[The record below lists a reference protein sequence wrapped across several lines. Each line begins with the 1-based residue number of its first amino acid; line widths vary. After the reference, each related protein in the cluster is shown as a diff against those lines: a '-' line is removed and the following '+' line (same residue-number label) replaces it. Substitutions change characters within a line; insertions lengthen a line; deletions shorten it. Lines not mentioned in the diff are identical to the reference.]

1 MCKNARTT
9 LIFSV
14 LILCLAVS
22 LTAQDKKF
30 TAKTTGYHEALDMA
44 VNAGLGKAYIVY
56 SLGKAGG
63 PTTDVMRVVI
73 RYNKAKDRWQFARA
87 PQALFLGE
95 GKAPAALPANG
106 RRDVEVANPV
116 CAINTED
123 LERVEVTWSDLLP
136 GPDRY
141 RIRHRRMS
149 KNGGTLGNVRI
160 LSSDTRVQ
168 FNGAI
173 VNTRVG
179 MAATYS
185 RYADDFNQDDAGLI
199 INFFDDPAPGTP
211 DEQVLVPSFVQQD
224 NRTGGFF
231 PTTTVCIQGIPAD
244 PCDNLPPG
252 RLTMGVNEI
261 LADTFLSGEHYT
273 RGGILTCNIYP
284 DGTVNNIDYFW
295 FFPPSNLDGISRIIN
310 SPGRFN
316 AFWVF
321 SAGTTNVEYNITVTN
336 TQGKTVNTFTNPLG
350 EASQPIT
357 DTQAFATCPNVSA
370 AAPDGSVYAVAYSK
384 PQGRFLVREMR
395 QNGTGLTGSVMKSN
409 KIGKS
414 VVRFVAE
421 YVDGHMLIAYVD
433 GLKNSNRL
441 RIYDMNLAKR

>member
-1 MCKNARTT
+1 
-9 LIFSV
+9 
-14 LILCLAVS
+14 
-22 LTAQDKKF
+22 
-30 TAKTTGYHEALDMA
+30 
-44 VNAGLGKAYIVY
+44 
-56 SLGKAGG
+56 
-63 PTTDVMRVVI
+63 
-73 RYNKAKDRWQFARA
+73 
-87 PQALFLGE
+87 
-95 GKAPAALPANG
+95 
-106 RRDVEVANPV
+106 
-116 CAINTED
+116 
-123 LERVEVTWSDLLP
+123 
-136 GPDRY
+136 
-141 RIRHRRMS
+141 MS
-149 KNGGTLGNVRI
+149 KNGGPLGNVRI

-173 VNTRVG
+173 VKTRVG

-185 RYADDFNQDDAGLI
+185 RFADDFNQDDCGLML
-199 INFFDDPAPGTP
+199 NYFDDPAPGTP

-224 NRTGGFF
+224 NRTGDFF

-261 LADTFLSGEHYT
+261 LADTFPNGDHYT
-273 RGGILTCNIYP
+273 RGGLLTCNIYP

-310 SPGRFN
+310 APGRFN

-321 SAGTTNVEYNITVTN
+321 SAGTTDVEYNISVTN
-336 TQGKTVNTFTNPLG
+336 TVGKTVNTFTNPLG
-350 EASQPIT
+350 QPSQPIT
-357 DTQAFATCPNVSA
+357 DTQAFATCPNVST

-421 YVDGHMLIAYVD
+421 YVDGHLLIAYVD